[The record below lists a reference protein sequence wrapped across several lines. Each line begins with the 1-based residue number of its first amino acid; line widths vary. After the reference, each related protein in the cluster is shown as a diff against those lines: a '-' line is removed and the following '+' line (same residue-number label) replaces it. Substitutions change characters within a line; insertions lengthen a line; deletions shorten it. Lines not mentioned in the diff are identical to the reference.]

1 LEVSE
6 RNSLL
11 QEVCKVIR
19 ARGLQSELIND
30 LDSYTWETWC
40 NLVLELDATQAI
52 NCFQAAISDLDIKR
66 ETEVLLGPVIVAA
79 SEFIKKH
86 PSEKEKTITWV
97 NEQLLQL
104 EIYPE
109 EHRQIAPSAAVF
121 FASLNKKEE
130 VLFWLQK
137 ATNEKAPLWREKVLL
152 ALVNYYASQ
161 SDYTE
166 ARRLLDEMQI
176 REEKDKAIAAL
187 AKFMAATHPI
197 DAGFLLDDIHEETI
211 STEAAR
217 NMLQQPAML
226 REPQGIYQ
234 LLLHL
239 QSNPDELASTL
250 ETMISK
256 DTDGQLAA
264 AIKQLFLQ
272 PQTAGPSAAVLLEL
286 CKHPVAGQFVKT
298 WKLEELMKELNEA
311 SKIEQMNYTAQFIDL
326 LEQKRLIDAEEK
338 AIIIKKIMF

>member
-1 LEVSE
+1 MLRS
-6 RNSLL
+6 
-11 QEVCKVIR
+11 
-19 ARGLQSELIND
+19 RGLQSELLND
-30 LDSYTWETWC
+30 LDAYTWETWC
-40 NLVLELDATQAI
+40 NLVLELDATETI
-52 NCFQAAISDLDIKR
+52 DCFRSALSDLDIKR
-66 ETEVLLGPVIVAA
+66 ETEVLLGPVIVAS
-79 SEFIKKH
+79 SEFIHKY

-104 EIYPE
+104 EIHPE
-109 EHRQIAPSAAVF
+109 EQRQIAPSAAVF

-130 VLFWLQK
+130 VLFWLKK

-161 SDYTE
+161 TDYAE
-166 ARRLLDEMQI
+166 ARRMLDEMQI
-176 REEKDKAIAAL
+176 QEEKDKAIAAL

-217 NMLQQPAML
+217 NMLKQPAML

-239 QSNPDELASTL
+239 QSNPDELASIL

-264 AIKQLFLQ
+264 AVKQLFLQ
-272 PQTAGPSAAVLLEL
+272 IQTAGPSATVLLEL
-286 CKHPVAGQFVKT
+286 CKHPSILDFVKPRA
-298 WKLEELMKELNEA
+298 LEKYKAQLQERALQELSTMVPNLISEMQQEDMIDGEEALELTQLMLH
-311 SKIEQMNYTAQFIDL
+311 K
-326 LEQKRLIDAEEK
+326 
-338 AIIIKKIMF
+338 